1 MWFSR
6 RHRPELSVVV
16 VVHNMAR
23 EAPRTLYS
31 LSAAYQRHIAA
42 DDYEIIVVDNGSTP
56 PFDAKVI
63 DGLNGNFRLLRL
75 DPAPASPAR
84 AINRGL
90 AEARGKVVGV
100 MIDGARI
107 VTPGLL
113 HFARRG
119 VELYPRAVVVTLGWY
134 LGRDLQRWSMEA
146 GYNRQREDEMLASIG
161 WPQDGYRLFEIAA
174 FDEGSVDGWFSQIEE
189 SNALFLSRASWDR
202 LGGVDERFDAPG
214 GGYVNL
220 DTLARATELPDSELV
235 VLLGEATF
243 HQFHGG
249 IATNQSYRDLAQS
262 LGKWEEQY
270 RAIRQ
275 RPWRAPSSPNRTY
288 IGTLPEAVLPH
299 LARAIV
305 EPVRGLPLGPSFDRD
320 LWQTTRAPRPN
331 DPICA
336 ALVDLAES
344 EFRSRRFQAAAAVA
358 RMARNHAPDEPAPQH
373 LLAIAGAWL
382 RDAGEPPDDK
392 RAGFHLARAKAYR
405 LLDDTAAA
413 ETEFRAAL
421 DWDAGLA
428 EAKSG
433 LADLRSRG
441 ADTAGRGS
449 PFQAR
454 SSALSPVRRAIVVL
468 GMHRSGTSALAGVLC
483 GLGAAAPKKTLM
495 GPHPCNQKGLFEAL
509 SLAQAHDEFLAAAGS
524 CWHDWRKFDLH
535 WARSEAAAPYSAN
548 IKTVLID
555 EFGDEPMIVLKDPRI
570 CRFVPYTLSLLAD
583 LNVNPI
589 AVLPVRNPLEVALS
603 LQRRDNFTVPKS
615 MMLWLRHVLDAE
627 YFSRS
632 LPRYFL
638 PYEGLLQ
645 NWRHHVDR
653 IAEQTD
659 VAWPDRSDR
668 SSVEIDQFLT
678 TELYH
683 ERTTWDETKDHRE
696 FLELARRTY
705 RILMDICTRGESRE
719 PRDRLDAARTEFDES
734 CRTFEAPMAAEDAAQ
749 SRSR

>member
-1 MWFSR
+1 MWLSR
-6 RHRPELSVVV
+6 RHRPGLSVVV

-31 LSAAYQRHIAA
+31 LSAAYQRHIGA
-42 DDYEIIVVDNGSTP
+42 DDYEIIVVDNGSMP

-63 DGLNGNFRLLRL
+63 ESLAGNFRLLRL
-75 DPAPASPAR
+75 DPAPASPAQ

-100 MIDGARI
+100 LIDGARI

-119 VELYPRAVVVTLGWY
+119 VELYPRAVAVTLGWY
-134 LGRDLQRWSMEA
+134 LGRDLQRLSMEA
-146 GYNRQREDEMLASIG
+146 GYNREREDAMLASIG

-174 FDEGSVDGWFSQIEE
+174 FDESSVDGWFSQIEE
-189 SNALFLSRASWDR
+189 SNALFLSRESWNR
-202 LGGVDERFDAPG
+202 IGGVEERFDAPG
-214 GGYVNL
+214 GGYLNL
-220 DTLARATELPDSELV
+220 DTLGRAIELPDSELV

-243 HQFHGG
+243 HQLHGG
-249 IATNQSYRDLAQS
+249 IATNQSFRDLAQS
-262 LGKWEEQY
+262 LSKWEEQY

-275 RPWRAPSSPNRTY
+275 RPWRAPSPPKRTY
-288 IGTLPEAVLPH
+288 IGTLPQSVLPH
-299 LARAIV
+299 LARAMV
-305 EPVRGLPLGPSFDRD
+305 EPVRGLPLGPSFDRE
-320 LWQTTRAPRPN
+320 LWQTTRAPHPS

-358 RMARNHAPDEPAPQH
+358 RMARNRAPDEPAPQH
-373 LLAIAGAWL
+373 LLAVAGAWL

-392 RAGFHLARAKAYR
+392 RAGFHLARAKAYP
-405 LLDDTAAA
+405 LLDDETGAA
-413 ETEFRAAL
+413 TEFRAAL
-421 DWDAGLA
+421 GWNADLA

-433 LADLRSRG
+433 LAELRSRA
-441 ADTAGRGS
+441 ADTAGRDS
-449 PFQAR
+449 PSQAR
-454 SSALSPVRRAIVVL
+454 SFASSPIRQAIVVL

-509 SLAQAHDEFLAAAGS
+509 GLAQAHDEFLAAAGS
-524 CWHDWRKFDLH
+524 CWHDWRKFDLQ
-535 WARSEAAAPYSAN
+535 WARSKAAAQHSAK
-548 IKTVLID
+548 IRTVLTE

-583 LNVNPI
+583 LNVNAV

-603 LQRRDNFTVPKS
+603 LQRRDNFAVPKS

-632 LPRYFL
+632 LRRHFL

-653 IAEQTD
+653 IAEQTG
-659 VAWPDRSDR
+659 VAYPDRSEC
-668 SSVEIDQFLT
+668 SGVEIDRFLT

-683 ERTTWDETKDHRE
+683 ERATWDQTKDDRVV
-696 FLELARRTY
+696 LDLARRTY
-705 RILMDICTRGESRE
+705 QILMDICARGESSE
-719 PRDRLDAARTEFDES
+719 LRDRLDTARAEFDDS
-734 CRTFEAPMAAEDAAQ
+734 CRTFEAPMAMDDVAQ
-749 SRSR
+749 SRS

>member
-1 MWFSR
+1 MWLPR

-31 LSAAYQRHIAA
+31 LSAAYQRHIAD

-63 DGLNGNFRLLRL
+63 DSLAGNFRLLRL

-107 VTPGLL
+107 ATPGLL

-119 VELYPRAVVVTLGWY
+119 VGLYPHAVVVTLGWY

-146 GYNRQREDEMLASIG
+146 GYNQQREDDMLASIG

-174 FDEGSVDGWFSQIEE
+174 FDESSVDGWFSQIEE
-189 SNALFLSRASWDR
+189 SNALFLSRDSWNR
-202 LGGVDERFDAPG
+202 IGGVDERFDAPG
-214 GGYVNL
+214 GGYINL
-220 DTLARATELPDSELV
+220 DTLARAMELPDSELV

-243 HQFHGG
+243 HQLHGG

-262 LGKWEEQY
+262 LSTWEEQY
-270 RAIRQ
+270 QAIRQ
-275 RPWRAPSSPNRTY
+275 RPWRAPSSRKRTY
-288 IGTLPEAVLPH
+288 IGTLPDAVLPH
-299 LARAIV
+299 LVRAIV

-320 LWQTTRAPRPN
+320 LWQATQSPCPS

-358 RMARNHAPDEPAPQH
+358 RMARSRAPDEPAPQH

-421 DWDAGLA
+421 GWDADLAEASSGLA
-428 EAKSG
+428 E
-433 LADLRSRG
+433 LRSRCV
-441 ADTAGRGS
+441 DTVGRDS
-449 PFQAR
+449 PAQAK
-454 SSALSPVRRAIVVL
+454 SSASSPIRQAIVVL

-483 GLGAAAPKKTLM
+483 GLGGAAPKKTLM
-495 GPHPCNQKGLFEAL
+495 GPHPCNPKGLFEAL
-509 SLAQAHDEFLAAAGS
+509 GLAQAHDEFLAAAGS
-524 CWHDWRKFDLH
+524 CWHDWRKFDLQ
-535 WARSEAAAPYSAN
+535 WARSKAAAQHSAK
-548 IKTVLID
+548 IRTVLAE
-555 EFGDEPMIVLKDPRI
+555 EFGDEPIIVLKDPRI
-570 CRFVPYTLSLLAD
+570 CRFVPYTLSLLAE
-583 LNVNPI
+583 LNVSPV

-603 LQRRDNFTVPKS
+603 LQRRDNFAAPKS

-638 PYEGLLQ
+638 SYEGLLQ

-653 IAEQTD
+653 IAEQTGI
-659 VAWPDRSDR
+659 AWPDRSER
-668 SSVEIDQFLT
+668 SGVEIDQFLT
-678 TELYH
+678 MELYH
-683 ERTTWDETKDHRE
+683 ERATWDETRDHRE
-696 FLELARRTY
+696 VLELARRTY
-705 RILMDICTRGESRE
+705 RILMDICKRSESRE
-719 PRDRLDAARTEFDES
+719 LRDRLDAVRTEFDEN
-734 CRTFEAPMAAEDAAQ
+734 CRTFEAPLAAEDVAQ
-749 SRSR
+749 SRS

>member
-6 RHRPELSVVV
+6 RRRPELSVVV

-23 EAPRTLYS
+23 EAPRTLHS
-31 LSAAYQRHIAA
+31 LSTAYQRHIAA
-42 DDYEIIVVDNGSTP
+42 EDYEIIVVDNGSTP
-56 PFDAKVI
+56 PFDPKVT
-63 DGLNGNFRLLRL
+63 DGLDGNFRLVRL

-90 AEARGKVVGV
+90 GEARGKVVGV

-119 VELYPRAVVVTLGWY
+119 AELYPRAVVVTLGWY

-146 GYNRQREDEMLASIG
+146 GYNQQREDEMLASIG

-174 FDEGSVDGWFSQIEE
+174 FDESSVDGWFSQIEE
-189 SNALFLSRASWDR
+189 SNALFLSRDSWHR
-202 LGGVDERFDAPG
+202 IGGVDERFDAPG
-214 GGYVNL
+214 GGYLNL
-220 DTLARATELPDSELV
+220 DTLGRAMELPDSELV

-243 HQFHGG
+243 HQLHGG

-270 RAIRQ
+270 QAIRQ
-275 RPWRAPSSPNRTY
+275 RPWRAPSSRHRTY
-288 IGTLPEAVLPH
+288 IGSLPQSVLPH
-299 LARAIV
+299 LARAVV

-320 LWQTTRAPRPN
+320 LWQAAHSVRPS

-344 EFRSRRFQAAAAVA
+344 EFRSRRFQAAAVVA
-358 RMARNHAPDEPAPQH
+358 RMARNRAPDEPAPQH
-373 LLAIAGAWL
+373 LLAIAGGWL

-392 RAGFHLARAKAYR
+392 RAVFHLARAKAYR
-405 LLDDTAAA
+405 LLDDPATA

-421 DWDAGLA
+421 AWDADLA

-433 LADLRSRG
+433 LAGLRSRG
-441 ADTAGRGS
+441 ADTAGCDS
-449 PFQAR
+449 PSQAR
-454 SSALSPVRRAIVVL
+454 SSASSPIRQAIVVL
-468 GMHRSGTSALAGVLC
+468 GMHRSGTSAVAGVLC
-483 GLGAAAPKKTLM
+483 ALGAAAPKKTLM
-495 GPHPCNQKGLFEAL
+495 GPDPCNQKGLFEAL
-509 SLAQAHDEFLAAAGS
+509 DLAQAHNEFLAAADS
-524 CWHDWRKFDLH
+524 CWHDWRKFDLQ
-535 WARSEAAAPYSAN
+535 WTRSKAAAQHFAKIRS
-548 IKTVLID
+548 VLID

-583 LNVNPI
+583 LNMSPV

-603 LQRRDNFTVPKS
+603 LQRRNNFAVPKS

-632 LPRYFL
+632 LARYFL

-645 NWRHHVDR
+645 NWRHYVDR

-659 VAWPDRSDR
+659 IAWPDRSDR
-668 SSVEIDQFLT
+668 SAVAIDQFLT

-683 ERTTWDETKDHRE
+683 ERATWDETRNHRE
-696 FLELARRTY
+696 VLELARHTY
-705 RILMDICTRGESRE
+705 RILMDICTQGESKE
-719 PRDRLDAARTEFDES
+719 LRDQLDIARTEFDER
-734 CRTFEAPMAAEDAAQ
+734 CRTFEALMVAD
-749 SRSR
+749 S

>member
-1 MWFSR
+1 MRFLR

-42 DDYEIIVVDNGSTP
+42 DDYEVIVVDTGSTP
-56 PFDAKVI
+56 PFDAEVL
-63 DGLNGNFRLLRL
+63 DGLNGNFRLIRL
-75 DPAPASPAR
+75 DPAPPSPAR

-107 VTPGLL
+107 ATPGLL

-146 GYNRQREDEMLASIG
+146 GYNQQREDEMLASIG
-161 WPQDGYRLFEIAA
+161 WQQDGYRLFDIAA

-189 SNALFLSRASWDR
+189 SNALFLSRDSWKR
-202 LGGVDERFDAPG
+202 LGGIDERFDAPG

-220 DTLARATELPDSELV
+220 DTLARAMELPDSELV

-243 HQFHGG
+243 HQLHGG
-249 IATNQSYRDLAQS
+249 IATNQDFRDLARR
-262 LGKWEEQY
+262 LGEWDKQY
-270 RAIRQ
+270 QTIRQ
-275 RPWRAPSSPNRTY
+275 RPWRAPAPRNRTY
-288 IGTLPEAVLPH
+288 IGTLPQAVLPH

-305 EPVRGLPLGPSFDRD
+305 EPVRGLPLGPFFDRD
-320 LWQTTRAPRPN
+320 LWQTTQSPRPG
-331 DPICA
+331 DPLCA
-336 ALVDLAES
+336 ALIDLAES

-358 RMARNHAPDEPAPQH
+358 RMARNRAPDEPAPQR

-382 RDAGEPPDDK
+382 RDAGEPVDNERP
-392 RAGFHLARAKAYR
+392 GFHLARAKAYR
-405 LLDDTAAA
+405 LLDDLAAA

-421 DWDAGLA
+421 DWDADLA

-433 LADLRSRG
+433 LADLGSRS
-441 ADTAGRGS
+441 AGT
-449 PFQAR
+449 PFRAKR
-454 SSALSPVRRAIVVL
+454 AAPAPARRAIVVL

-483 GLGAAAPKKTLM
+483 GLGAAAPQKTLM

-509 SLAQAHDEFLAAAGS
+509 GLAQAHDEFLAAAGS

-535 WARSEAAAPYSAN
+535 WARSEAAAQHFAK
-548 IKTVLID
+548 IKNVILD

-570 CRFVPYTLSLLAD
+570 CRFLPYTLSVLAD
-583 LNVNPI
+583 LNVSPV

-603 LQRRDNFTVPKS
+603 LQRRDDFAVPKS
-615 MMLWLRHVLDAE
+615 IRLWLRHVLDAE
-627 YFSRS
+627 YFSRG
-632 LPRYFL
+632 LPRHFL
-638 PYEGLLQ
+638 LYEGLLR
-645 NWRHHVDR
+645 NWRQHVDL

-659 VAWPDRSDR
+659 IVWPDLSDR
-668 SSVEIDQFLT
+668 SAAAVDQFLT
-678 TELYH
+678 MELYH
-683 ERTTWDETKDHRE
+683 ERATWDETMDHRDVV
-696 FLELARRTY
+696 ELARRTY
-705 RILMDICTRGESRE
+705 QLFMDICTQGENRE
-719 PRDRLDAARTEFDES
+719 LRNQLDAARAEFDIS
-734 CRTFEAPMAAEDAAQ
+734 CRAFEAPMADVAQ
-749 SRSR
+749 SRS

>member
-75 DPAPASPAR
+75 DPAPPSPAR

-90 AEARGKVVGV
+90 AEARGKVIGV

-119 VELYPRAVVVTLGWY
+119 VALYPRAVVVTLGWY

-146 GYNRQREDEMLASIG
+146 GYNQQREDAMLAAIG
-161 WPQDGYRLFEIAA
+161 WPQDGYRLFDIAA

-189 SNALFLSRASWDR
+189 SNALFLSRDSWNR
-202 LGGVDERFDAPG
+202 IGGFDERFDAPG

-220 DTLARATELPDSELV
+220 DTLARAIALPDSELV

-243 HQFHGG
+243 HQLHGG
-249 IATNQSYRDLAQS
+249 IATNQSFRELSQS
-262 LGKWEEQY
+262 LDKWDEQY

-275 RPWRAPSSPNRTY
+275 RPWRAPAPRKRTY

-299 LARAIV
+299 LARAVV

-320 LWQTTRAPRPN
+320 LWQATQSSRPS

-358 RMARNHAPDEPAPQH
+358 RMARNRAPDEPAPQH

-405 LLDDTAAA
+405 LLDDPTAA

-433 LADLRSRG
+433 LAELRS
-441 ADTAGRGS
+441 
-449 PFQAR
+449 AR
-454 SSALSPVRRAIVVL
+454 SSASPPMRQAIVVL

-509 SLAQAHDEFLAAAGS
+509 GLAQAHDEFLAAAGS
-524 CWHDWRKFDLH
+524 RWHDWRKFDLQ
-535 WARSEAAAPYSAN
+535 WARSQAATQYSAK
-548 IKTVLID
+548 IRTVLTE
-555 EFGDEPMIVLKDPRI
+555 EFGDEPVIVLKDPRI

-583 LNVNPI
+583 LNVSPV

-603 LQRRDNFTVPKS
+603 LQRRDNFAVPKS

-645 NWRHHVDR
+645 NWRQHVDR
-653 IAEQTD
+653 IAEQTG

-668 SSVEIDQFLT
+668 SSAGIDQFLT

-683 ERTTWDETKDHRE
+683 ERATSDETRDHRE
-696 FLELARRTY
+696 VLELARHTY
-705 RILMDICTRGESRE
+705 RIFMDICERGESTELRE
-719 PRDRLDAARTEFDES
+719 ELDAARAEFDES
-734 CRTFEAPMAAEDAAQ
+734 CRTFEAPMAAD
-749 SRSR
+749 S